1 MRTTFEKAIE
11 QLIKKIL
18 NEWET
23 TFNSVVKTGEQK
35 GNFEIQLFFSQ
46 GEEEI
51 GRSKIFKLNLCSRE
65 KNL

>member
-1 MRTTFEKAIE
+1 MV
-11 QLIKKIL
+11 KI
-18 NEWET
+18 
-23 TFNSVVKTGEQK
+23 GEQK

-51 GRSKIFKLNLCSRE
+51 GRAKIFELNLCSRE